1 MEWIKTILNAVRAA
15 VDGVSAKVD
24 RLNAW
29 AKTFAWVPA
38 MSVTEDVILQNAKW
52 EFESD
57 GIVFSSTVPTVGVT
71 YDVTINGKTY
81 KATAWQMDNDG
92 QKMTLIGEYM
102 LTTKKDLPFLFGWVN
117 GQAMFLYDGMKTGD
131 TFVVSIAGR
140 SVKAEKLPDV
150 FIPDQILDA
159 TKDTARKTDPV
170 FTGTFSQN
178 RKAGSTIGDYS
189 HAEGYE
195 TEAWNKYSH
204 AEGYQTRTN
213 GNAAHA
219 EGEGSIASSSN
230 AHAEGYKTSAGMEAA
245 HAEGSETTAFGRD
258 AHAEG
263 YKTAASGDYSH
274 AEGDST
280 TASTYAS
287 HAEGTTT
294 TASGGSSHA
303 EGLKTKAS
311 GKDSHAEG
319 AMTTASGNDSHAE
332 GRGTTASGSESH
344 AEGHYTTA
352 SGDTSHVQGKFNI
365 EDKSGKYAHIVGN
378 GVLGKPS
385 NAHTLDWNGVPWF
398 QGRPQFGGT
407 AQDNGSQSVVAN
419 GDTKITL
426 KSSVAGSSKTFD
438 LSVDDNGVLPES
450 LYAPAMPVIL
460 TQAEYDAL
468 AAAGTVDESKVYF
481 IKEEVAAP

>member
-1 MEWIKTILNAVRAA
+1 MEWVKTVLNAVRVAM
-15 VDGVSAKVD
+15 DGVSAKVD

-38 MSVTEDVILQNAKW
+38 MSVTEDVILQNAKL

-140 SVKAEKLPDV
+140 RVKAEKLPDV

-159 TKDTARKTDPV
+159 TKDAARKTDPV

-195 TEAWNKYSH
+195 TEAWDKYSH

-219 EGEGSIASSSN
+219 EGKGSIASSSN
-230 AHAEGYKTSAGMEAA
+230 AHAEGYKTSAGMDAAHAEGMETGAYGSGSHAEGNNTTASGSDSHAEGWLSKASAEAA
-245 HAEGSETTAFGRD
+245 HAEGRNTTA
-258 AHAEG
+258 
-263 YKTAASGDYSH
+263 SGNYSH
-274 AEGDST
+274 AEGIYT
-280 TASTYAS
+280 TASGYES
-287 HAEGTTT
+287 HAEGWYT
-294 TASGGSSHA
+294 TASGNVSHA
-303 EGLKTKAS
+303 EGSKTKAS
-311 GKDSHAEG
+311 GEA
-319 AMTTASGNDSHAE
+319 
-332 GRGTTASGSESH
+332 
-344 AEGHYTTA
+344 
-352 SGDTSHVQGKFNI
+352 SHVQGKYNI

-378 GVLGKPS
+378 GTEDDKRS
-385 NAHTLDWNGVPWF
+385 NAHTLDWHGVPWF
-398 QGRPQFGGT
+398 KGRPQFGGT

-419 GDTKITL
+419 GDKELILASSTEGSTKKFKVTVDDSGTL
-426 KSSVAGSSKTFD
+426 KATEIT
-438 LSVDDNGVLPES
+438 N
-450 LYAPAMPVIL
+450 
-460 TQAEYDAL
+460 
-468 AAAGTVDESKVYF
+468 
-481 IKEEVAAP
+481 

>member
-1 MEWIKTILNAVRAA
+1 MEWVKTILNAIRVM

-29 AKTFAWVPA
+29 AKSFAWVPV

-57 GIVFSSTVPTVGVT
+57 GIVFSSPVPTVGET

-102 LTTKKDLPFLFGWVN
+102 LTTKTDLPFLFGWAN
-117 GQAMFLYDGMKTGD
+117 GQAVFLYDGMKAGD

-140 SVKAEKLPDV
+140 RVKAEKLPDV
-150 FIPDQILDA
+150 FIPDQILD
-159 TKDTARKTDPV
+159 TMKDAAQKTNPV

-230 AHAEGYKTSAGMEAA
+230 AHAEGYKTSAGMKAA
-245 HAEGSETTAFGRD
+245 HAEGSEST
-258 AHAEG
+258 
-263 YKTAASGDYSH
+263 ASGNYSH
-274 AEGDST
+274 AEGGRTTASGDSSHAEGGST
-280 TASTYAS
+280 TASGGAS
-287 HAEGTTT
+287 HAEGTDTRASGNYSHAEGHYTRASGIESHAEGANT
-294 TASGGSSHA
+294 TASG
-303 EGLKTKAS
+303 E
-311 GKDSHAEG
+311 DSHAEG
-319 AMTTASGNDSHAE
+319 AMTTASGNDSHTE

-352 SGDTSHVQGKFNI
+352 SGDSSHVQGKFNI

-378 GVLGKPS
+378 GSLGEPS
-385 NAHTLDWNGVPWF
+385 NAHTLDWAGVPWF

-419 GDTKITL
+419 GDKEFILASSTEGSTKKLKIT
-426 KSSVAGSSKTFD
+426 
-438 LSVDDNGVLPES
+438 VDDSGVLTATEIT
-450 LYAPAMPVIL
+450 A
-460 TQAEYDAL
+460 
-468 AAAGTVDESKVYF
+468 
-481 IKEEVAAP
+481 